1 MTIGTGIFVS
11 ATLLALVWLIER
23 RSAWRSAGKAALWL
37 VALGVLGVGGI
48 VSWDSYKARK
58 LTREV
63 QQNERAEAEAVR
75 DGTLNAY
82 LRIKREDTKDQILY
96 LFGEPQYRVDD
107 QNFWVLTERSEPA
120 AVEKRGEAVFFDAS
134 DRITQ
139 VQCFGTILCNCPP
152 MRWSLRIEDTEQ
164 AVIAKLGQ
172 PVAEPELDK
181 GKKWLKYGPDQAHW
195 NLSVELRKGKVSGL
209 IVRFENGNPF
219 DKFDESAKQK

>member
-23 RSAWRSAGKAALWL
+23 RSAWRRAGKAALCL
-37 VALGVLGVGGI
+37 LALGLLGLGGLVG
-48 VSWDSYKARK
+48 WDSYKAHR
-58 LTREV
+58 LTKEV

-75 DGTLNAY
+75 AGKLNAY

-107 QNFWVLTERSEPA
+107 QSFWILTERSEPA

-134 DRITQ
+134 GRITQ
-139 VQCFGTILCNCPP
+139 VQCFGTLYLDCPP
-152 MRWSLRIEDTEQ
+152 IAGVRIDDTEET
-164 AVIAKLGQ
+164 VIAKLGE
-172 PVAEPELDK
+172 PVAEPKLDK
-181 GKKWLKYGPDQAHW
+181 GKKWLKYGPNPTRW

-209 IVRFENGNPF
+209 IVRLENANPF
-219 DKFDESAKQK
+219 DKFDDSEKQK